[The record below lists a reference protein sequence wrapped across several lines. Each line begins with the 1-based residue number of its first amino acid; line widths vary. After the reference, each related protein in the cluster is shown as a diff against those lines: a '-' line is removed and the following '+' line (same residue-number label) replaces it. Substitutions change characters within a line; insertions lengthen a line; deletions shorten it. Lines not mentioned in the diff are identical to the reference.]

1 LIAAWYRRFGMS
13 RILHGTAHDVLMA
26 TPGLGEYFRA
36 CGVLPADSEAVSRA
50 LAAGHDVIVW
60 PGGEEDSMRSW
71 RKRDTAVLAGR
82 KGFVRQALRSR
93 VPIVPVAS
101 VGGSDTVL
109 VLSEGRF
116 VARIA
121 DRLLGL
127 GSALR
132 GVMLP
137 ITLGVPFGVAV
148 EILPTHIPLPA
159 KIRTE
164 LLDPIRVD
172 DDPDRADDDRYVERV
187 YTEVE
192 AAIQAGMDRLARRRR
207 FPLFF

>member
-1 LIAAWYRRFGMS
+1 
-13 RILHGTAHDVLMA
+13 
-26 TPGLGEYFRA
+26 
-36 CGVLPADSEAVSRA
+36 
-50 LAAGHDVIVW
+50 
-60 PGGEEDSMRSW
+60 
-71 RKRDTAVLAGR
+71 
-82 KGFVRQALRSR
+82 
-93 VPIVPVAS
+93 
-101 VGGSDTVL
+101 
-109 VLSEGRF
+109 
-116 VARIA
+116 
-121 DRLLGL
+121 
-127 GSALR
+127 
-132 GVMLP
+132 MLP
-137 ITLGVPFGVAV
+137 VTLGVPFGVAV